1 MWYNYIEIYGKRG
14 HRLMDK
20 AKLAF
25 KYIYTR
31 LLAVLFVLL
40 LILSAFFASMKT
52 SNIYFVLN
60 DALKARLDII
70 ILGTEVEEKSGF
82 FSYDYLNSQEYAQ
95 LRSKYSLYII
105 SNYGHKFEYSNL
117 FVWPWQKQK
126 TVTVKE
132 AVYAING
139 EFDTTQMTKA
149 EAMAMGVYNIPQWQH
164 SIYRVRLKY
173 ENGTWVID
181 RVVRRGD
188 YDYEAPKTPSL
199 NEDEIA
205 ALRTPTPP
213 PTPTPDASG
222 VTGERPATI
231 SSAIRNDK
239 INLREGPA
247 TEYKILEV
255 LDNGAKVIVL
265 EESDGWYLVKTQSG
279 KTGYVSGYY
288 IQFD

>member
-1 MWYNYIEIYGKRG
+1 
-14 HRLMDK
+14 MDK
-20 AKLAF
+20 LKRALT
-25 KYIYTR
+25 YIFTR
-31 LLAVLFVLL
+31 LLVLL
-40 LILSAFFASMKT
+40 LVVLLIVGAFFSSMKT

-70 ILGTEVEEKSGF
+70 LLGAEVEDKSGF
-82 FSYDYLNSQEYAQ
+82 FSYDYLNSQEYSQ
-95 LRSKYSLYII
+95 LRSKYSLYIV
-105 SNYGHKFEYSNL
+105 SNYGHKFEYGNL

-126 TVTVKE
+126 TITVKE
-132 AVYAING
+132 AIYSING
-139 EFDTTQMTKA
+139 EFDTNQMTKA

-181 RVVRRGD
+181 RVVRKGD
-188 YDYEAPKTPSL
+188 YDYKAPKTPSL
-199 NEDEIA
+199 SESEIE
-205 ALRTPTPP
+205 ALRTPTPA
-213 PTPTPDASG
+213 PTPTPDATDIS
-222 VTGERPATI
+222 GERPATI

-255 LDNGAKVIVL
+255 LDNGAKVTVV